1 MKKIT
6 KKQYDAARKI
16 IYANQKTAVQAMRA
30 GNQKELDEAVQISLA
45 ALSVIADYKNQKS

>member
-16 IYANQKTAVQAMRA
+16 IYASQKNAVQAMRA
-30 GNQKELDEAVQISLA
+30 GNQKELDETVQSSSA